1 MKSGACHMGPPGRL
15 YLGTFLVFPSKI
27 LAIVTLISVAPH
39 RHTEHEHSRTQTSCF
54 SDPAIQKYRLR
65 AQASLVWNTKRDK
78 NRNHELCER
87 GSDRATLG
95 LENRWVGA
103 RESLCWDDRTALVL
117 EYHCQGCD
125 DRTWARQSPTRESSV
140 PVSCI
145 ANRESRLAK
154 HWSTRVSCIA
164 NRESRLA
171 KALVDVYLHART
183 SVRHESR

>member
-117 EYHCQGCD
+117 EYHC
-125 DRTWARQSPTRESSV
+125 TVKVATTAPPTLGLDNRRLV
-140 PVSCI
+140 NHRFPCRVSRI
-145 ANRESRLAK
+145 VNRE
-154 HWSTRVSCIA
+154 
-164 NRESRLA
+164 
-171 KALVDVYLHART
+171 ALVDARVVYR
-183 SVRHESR
+183 ES